1 METDSF
7 PEYPGVVDFK
17 WETGH
22 LKSITPGLVS
32 TTTLRSLP
40 KELTTNH
47 GTKDGYGL
55 RRLARIVTLS

>member
-55 RRLARIVTLS
+55 R